1 MAKKNREDKCE
12 KEIINDKSF
21 KLKPELESKKNKN
34 KLLNTKQ
41 IIVLGLVFLFVG
53 SLWLMN
59 IYTKQFYT
67 NSDNQKGIE
76 TENKSDVDS
85 EKQIDDS
92 NNKEESD
99 NSQDP
104 SVTPDSS
111 NQSNS
116 SSKPNNSSQTQQLPT
131 LTVDI
136 PSSANLD
143 SVNISWG
150 SNGEYVTVNG
160 VIEKSVGSKIIS
172 NLKEGENTITLIAY
186 KDNLKNTISKT
197 IFVTLPSPKIRLGY
211 NGGMNPDF
219 VLYYDQ
225 HVDSESTFRFICT
238 DSNGVKIDVSS
249 GSNIGTDAGRGW
261 TLVSATPLQRG
272 LNTCILTVK
281 NSYNKTTKVEKTYD
295 LVPCPGN
302 EIYLCDSSLIGDWIL
317 KVSLRLEWNN
327 GSKPRKERISNKNSF

>member
-1 MAKKNREDKCE
+1 MAKKIKVETYE
-12 KEIINDKSF
+12 KETSNDESF
-21 KLKPELESKKNKN
+21 KSKPELKSKNNKI
-34 KLLNTKQ
+34 KLLNKKQ
-41 IIVLGLVFLFVG
+41 IIVLGLIFLFVG

-59 IYTKQFYT
+59 IYTKQLYT
-67 NSDNQKGIE
+67 NSDNQKGID
-76 TENKSDVDS
+76 TEKKSDVDS
-85 EKQIDDS
+85 ETQINDS
-92 NNKEESD
+92 NNNKEEID
-99 NSQDP
+99 NTQDS
-104 SVTPDSS
+104 SVTSESS
-111 NQSNS
+111 SQSNS

-131 LTVDI
+131 LTADI

-172 NLKEGENTITLIAY
+172 NLKEGENAITLIAY

-225 HVDSESTFRFICT
+225 YVDGESTFRFVCT
-238 DSNGVKIDVSS
+238 DSNGVRIDVGS
-249 GSNIGTDAGRGW
+249 GSKIGSIDADRGW
-261 TLVSATPLQRG
+261 RLVSATPLQRG
-272 LNTCILTVK
+272 VNLCVLTVK
-281 NSYNKTTKVEKTYD
+281 NSYDKTTKIEKNYD

-302 EIYLCDSSLIGDWIL
+302 EIYLCDSSLIGD
-317 KVSLRLEWNN
+317 
-327 GSKPRKERISNKNSF
+327 